1 MDLLRSILGEKI
13 ASPQN
18 EDHLVLLNPALPE
31 DFQQQLKK
39 IAAKEVLNGP
49 HLWLTSSGSSAGSER
64 EIKLISLSE
73 KALLASANSINQHL
87 NCQKTDRWLNVLPIF
102 HVGGLGIFF
111 RAHLSE
117 SEIVNINHSTYKW
130 NPEEF
135 YQKLKSEKITLT
147 SLVPTQVFDLVASNY
162 QAPQSLRA
170 IVIGG
175 AALAPSLYHRARQ
188 LGWPLLPSFGM
199 TEVCSQIAT
208 APLSSLNTT
217 DEYTKKDLI
226 DQRPE
231 LQILNH
237 VEVKIDDK
245 NLLSVKSSSLMSCS
259 IQVRD
264 NSVEV
269 HSYPEGSW
277 YKTQDCAN
285 IKGVNLEIIGRSDE
299 TIKILGENVNLPFL
313 RERLA
318 SFFLQRHLNIDWA
331 LIAEEDLRTGKQ
343 LILVVVSQAGNSL
356 NKSLEQIRADFNQQ
370 VLPFERVNQIKYVD
384 KIPKSSIG
392 KILYGK
398 LGSF

>member
-1 MDLLRSILGEKI
+1 MDLLRSILNEKK
-13 ASPQN
+13 ASTQN
-18 EDHLVLLNPALPE
+18 EGNLVLLNPALPE

-49 HLWLTSSGSSAGSER
+49 HLWVTSSGSSASSER
-64 EIKLISLSE
+64 EIKLIALSE
-73 KALLASANSINQHL
+73 KALLASASSVNEHL
-87 NCQKTDRWLNVLPIF
+87 NCQKSDRWLNVLPTF

-111 RAHLSE
+111 RGHLSE
-117 SEIVNINHSTYKW
+117 SEVININHSTYKW

-135 YQKLKSEKITLT
+135 YQKLINEKITLT
-147 SLVPTQVFDLVASNY
+147 SLVPTQIFDLVTSKFRV
-162 QAPQSLRA
+162 PQSLRA

-175 AALAPSLYHRARQ
+175 AALAPSLYHQARQ

-208 APLSSLNTT
+208 APLSSLKTT
-217 DEYTKKDLI
+217 DQSTQI
-226 DQRPE
+226 DSIPQRPE

-237 VEVKIDDK
+237 VELKIDDT
-245 NLLSVKSSSLMSCS
+245 NLLSVKSSSLMSCY

-269 HSYPEGSW
+269 HSFPEGSW

-285 IKGVNLEIIGRSDE
+285 IKDVSLEILGRSDE
-299 TIKILGENVNLPFL
+299 TIKILGENVSLPFL

-318 SFFLQRHLNIDWA
+318 SFFSQGHLNIDWA
-331 LIAEEDLRTGKQ
+331 LIADEDLRKGKQ
-343 LILVVVSQAGNSL
+343 LILVVAKQVDNLLDQSL
-356 NKSLEQIRADFNQQ
+356 QQVLIDFNQQ

-392 KILYGK
+392 KILYGR
-398 LGSF
+398 LEFT